1 MAVMRFDPFRDID
14 RLAEQVLSQAGSA
27 TRVPR
32 FMPMDVYR
40 EGDHFV
46 LLVDLPGV
54 DPASIDV
61 NVDNGMLSIR
71 AERSGPDGE
80 GLDWILSERST
91 GAYLRQLTLGEG
103 VDTDRIEAAYDG
115 GVLRVAIP
123 VAEKARPRRIQV
135 RGGSGGTAIET
146 TAQETSPTA

>member
-1 MAVMRFDPFRDID
+1 MRFDPFRDID

-54 DPASIDV
+54 DPGSIDV

-71 AERSGPDGE
+71 AERSGPDGGD

-91 GAYLRQLTLGEG
+91 GAYLRQLTLGDG
-103 VDTDRIEAAYDG
+103 VDTERIEATYDA
-115 GVLRVAIP
+115 GVLRVSIP
-123 VAEKARPRRIQV
+123 VAEKAKARRIQV
-135 RGGSGGTAIET
+135 TGAAGGTAIET
-146 TAQETSPTA
+146 TAQETSATTG